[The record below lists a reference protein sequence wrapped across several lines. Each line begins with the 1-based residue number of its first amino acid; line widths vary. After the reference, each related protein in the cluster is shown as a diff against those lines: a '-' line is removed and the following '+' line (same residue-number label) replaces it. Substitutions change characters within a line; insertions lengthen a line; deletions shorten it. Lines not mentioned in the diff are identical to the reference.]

1 MSANI
6 YQQLKKVVLPGLE
19 NFKTDLTVS
28 DKEFLK
34 KYKGNFLYAYRN
46 NGTNIFT
53 LDVNN
58 FDYTKTIEQ
67 LQDRLANCLYSL
79 KGNNKNFLYFDG
91 ETLQKIDWEKLH
103 TIFGSFAKEV
113 YGRKEYFDSLQI
125 DLITLDLY
133 CLMRDFKT
141 RWRSIAIN
149 SDVACRR
156 RFRNHF
162 NYEKIKIP
170 KDFKIISGYKN
181 MENSEEI
188 KNIKKQLM
196 ENLLWKK

>member
-6 YQQLKKVVLPGLE
+6 YQQLKKVVLPELE

-53 LDVNN
+53 LDVSN

-103 TIFGSFAKEV
+103 TIFGSFAKDV
-113 YGRKEYFDSLQI
+113 YRRKEYFDSLQI
-125 DLITLDLY
+125 DLIALDLY
-133 CLMRDFKT
+133 CLMRDFKLK
-141 RWRSIAIN
+141 WRTLAID

-170 KDFKIISGYKN
+170 KDFRKISGYN
-181 MENSEEI
+181 NIQNCEEI
-188 KNIKKQLM
+188 KNIKQQLM
-196 ENLLWKK
+196 ENIK

>member
-6 YQQLKKVVLPGLE
+6 YQQLKKVVLPELE

-53 LDVNN
+53 LDVSN

-125 DLITLDLY
+125 DLIALDLY

-170 KDFKIISGYKN
+170 KDFKKISGYNK
-181 MENSEEI
+181 MENSEEF

>member
-53 LDVNN
+53 LDVSN

-125 DLITLDLY
+125 DLIALDLY
-133 CLMRDFKT
+133 CLMRDYKT
-141 RWRSIAIN
+141 RWRTLAID

-196 ENLLWKK
+196 ENLL

>member
-170 KDFKIISGYKN
+170 KDFKKISGYNK
-181 MENSEEI
+181 MENSEEFR
-188 KNIKKQLM
+188 NIKQQLM

>member
-53 LDVNN
+53 LDVSN

-79 KGNNKNFLYFDG
+79 KGNNKNFLFFDG
-91 ETLQKIDWEKLH
+91 ETLRKIDWEKLH

-125 DLITLDLY
+125 DLIALDLY
-133 CLMRDFKT
+133 CLMRDYRTK
-141 RWRSIAIN
+141 WRTLAID

-170 KDFKIISGYKN
+170 KDFKKISGYQKIDD
-181 MENSEEI
+181 SEEI
-188 KNIKKQLM
+188 KNIKTQLM
-196 ENLLWKK
+196 ENLL

>member
-53 LDVNN
+53 LDVSN

-125 DLITLDLY
+125 DLIALDLY

-170 KDFKIISGYKN
+170 KDFKKISGYNK
-181 MENSEEI
+181 MENSEEF

>member
-1 MSANI
+1 MSINI
-6 YQQLKKVVLPGLE
+6 YKQLEKTVLPSLI
-19 NFKTDLTVS
+19 NFKEDLTKF
-28 DKEFLK
+28 DKELISSNK
-34 KYKGNFLYAYRN
+34 NTRFLYAYRA
-46 NGTNIFT
+46 NGTNILL
-53 LDVNN
+53 LDKKRFINSSKEGVEKALRDS
-58 FDYTKTIEQ
+58 FDI
-67 LQDRLANCLYSL
+67 L
-79 KGNNKNFLYFDG
+79 KGHNKTYLYFNG
-91 ETLQKIDWEKLH
+91 ETLVQIDFETLCS
-103 TIFGSFAKEV
+103 IYGSFAKEV
-113 YGRKEYFDSLQI
+113 RVYNEHIASLNL
-125 DLITLDLY
+125 DLLAIDLY

-170 KDFKIISGYKN
+170 KDFKKISGYNK
-181 MENSEEI
+181 MENSEEF

>member
-53 LDVNN
+53 LDVNT

-125 DLITLDLY
+125 DLIALDLY

-149 SDVACRR
+149 SDVPSRR

-170 KDFKIISGYKN
+170 KDFKKISGYNK
-181 MENSEEI
+181 MENSEEF
-188 KNIKKQLM
+188 KNIKQQLM
-196 ENLLWKK
+196 ENLK

>member
-1 MSANI
+1 MSSNI

-170 KDFKIISGYKN
+170 KDFKKISGYNK

-188 KNIKKQLM
+188 KKIKQQLM
-196 ENLLWKK
+196 ENLK

>member
-6 YQQLKKVVLPGLE
+6 YQALKKIVLPSLE

-53 LDVNN
+53 LDVSN

-125 DLITLDLY
+125 DLIALDLY
-133 CLMRDFKT
+133 CLMRDYKT
-141 RWRSIAIN
+141 RWRSIAID

-170 KDFKIISGYKN
+170 KDFKRISGYNKI
-181 MENSEEI
+181 ENSEEF
-188 KNIKKQLM
+188 KNIKQQLM
-196 ENLLWKK
+196 ENVK

>member
-6 YQQLKKVVLPGLE
+6 YQQLKKVVLPELE

-53 LDVNN
+53 LDVSN

-91 ETLQKIDWEKLH
+91 INIQEIDWEKLH

-113 YGRKEYFDSLQI
+113 YRRKEYFDSLQI
-125 DLITLDLY
+125 DLIALDLY

-170 KDFKIISGYKN
+170 KDFKKISGYNK

>member
-6 YQQLKKVVLPGLE
+6 YQQLKKVVLPELE

-53 LDVNN
+53 LDVNS

-67 LQDRLANCLYSL
+67 LQDRLSNCLYSL
-79 KGNNKNFLYFDG
+79 KGNNKNFLYFNG
-91 ETLQKIDWEKLH
+91 ESLQKIDWEILH

-113 YGRKEYFDSLQI
+113 YRRKEYFDSLQI
-125 DLITLDLY
+125 DLIALDLY
-133 CLMRDFKT
+133 CLMRDFKSK
-141 RWRSIAIN
+141 WRTLAIN

-170 KDFKIISGYKN
+170 KDFRNITGYN
-181 MENSEEI
+181 NLQNCEEI
-188 KNIKKQLM
+188 KNIKQQLM
-196 ENLLWKK
+196 ENVK

>member
-58 FDYTKTIEQ
+58 FD
-67 LQDRLANCLYSL
+67 
-79 KGNNKNFLYFDG
+79 
-91 ETLQKIDWEKLH
+91 
-103 TIFGSFAKEV
+103 
-113 YGRKEYFDSLQI
+113 
-125 DLITLDLY
+125 
-133 CLMRDFKT
+133 
-141 RWRSIAIN
+141 
-149 SDVACRR
+149 
-156 RFRNHF
+156 
-162 NYEKIKIP
+162 
-170 KDFKIISGYKN
+170 
-181 MENSEEI
+181 
-188 KNIKKQLM
+188 
-196 ENLLWKK
+196 

>member
-53 LDVNN
+53 LDVSN

-125 DLITLDLY
+125 DLIALDLY
-133 CLMRDFKT
+133 CLMRDYRTK
-141 RWRSIAIN
+141 WRTLAID

-196 ENLLWKK
+196 ENLL

>member
-53 LDVNN
+53 LDVSN

-113 YGRKEYFDSLQI
+113 YRRKEYFDSLQI
-125 DLITLDLY
+125 DLIALDLY
-133 CLMRDFKT
+133 CLMRDYKT
-141 RWRSIAIN
+141 RWRSIAID

-170 KDFKIISGYKN
+170 KDFKKISGYNK
-181 MENSEEI
+181 MENSEEF

>member
-53 LDVNN
+53 LDVSN

-125 DLITLDLY
+125 DLIALDLY
-133 CLMRDFKT
+133 CLMRDYKT
-141 RWRSIAIN
+141 RWRSIAID

-181 MENSEEI
+181 IENSEEL
-188 KNIKKQLM
+188 KNIKNQLLR
-196 ENLLWKK
+196 NLS

>member
-53 LDVNN
+53 LDVSN

-125 DLITLDLY
+125 DLIALDLY
-133 CLMRDFKT
+133 CLMRDFKSK
-141 RWRSIAIN
+141 WRTLAID

>member
-1 MSANI
+1 MSANV
-6 YQQLKKVVLPGLE
+6 YLQLESVVLPVLE
-19 NFKTDLTVS
+19 NFKTDFTVS

-34 KYKGNFLYAYRN
+34 KYKGKFLYAYRN
-46 NGTNIFT
+46 SGTNIFA

-58 FDYTKTIEQ
+58 FDYTKTKEQ
-67 LQDRLANCLYSL
+67 LQDRLANCLYAL
-79 KGNNKNFLYFDG
+79 KGNNKNFLYSDG
-91 ETLQKIDWEKLH
+91 TTIQVIDWEKLH
-103 TIFGSFAKEV
+103 IIFGSFAKDV
-113 YGRKEYFDSLQI
+113 YMRKDFIDSLQI
-125 DLITLDLY
+125 DLLALDLY

-149 SDVACRR
+149 SDVACHR

-170 KDFKIISGYKN
+170 KDFKTISGYKN

-188 KNIKKQLM
+188 KNIKNQLL
-196 ENLLWKK
+196 ENVL